1 MYCRV
6 VSGQT
11 DYADSPMQEVADIL
25 AQENSALKMEVDMYH
40 RKVAKLQRVSVC
52 VCVCVCLSHTHTHT
66 LTL

>member
-1 MYCRV
+1 MFVCRV

-40 RKVAKLQRVSVC
+40 RKVAKLQRVSVYGC
-52 VCVCVCLSHTHTHT
+52 G
-66 LTL
+66 